1 MITNA
6 ESTNVTIAFDKE
18 SLPVQVDKVRF
29 DISGLPE
36 DKTTTLKLTSSD
48 GDYKE
53 IQLDGNKTYT
63 IEIPQDNSVYTITA
77 SELDGYKVLIAP
89 SNVFVADK
97 ESQSFS
103 VNYTQKFKPLFE
115 LGLVSYDTRPKY
127 GKIMFVSEPNI
138 ERKEITVNV
147 DDPDNNNCKVY
158 RFNGYD
164 STGKDTWA
172 VMGEGS
178 GEYKFTPDEVIWRGG
193 STLVSYDCYRIPAFK
208 KDVTVRFDVTVNG
221 VIKSISEDVLAN

>member
-6 ESTNVTIAFDKE
+6 ESTNVTIGFDKE

-63 IEIPQDNSVYTITA
+63 IEIPQDNSVYTIIA

-147 DDPDNNNCKVY
+147 DDLGKNNC
-158 RFNGYD
+158 
-164 STGKDTWA
+164 A
-172 VMGEGS
+172 VRVLNNDVWQVLGFGNHEF
-178 GEYKFTPDEVIWRGG
+178 KFIPDEKVWNGG
-193 STLVSYDCYRIPAFK
+193 VTLVSYDCVYAPNLT
-208 KDVTVRFDVTVNG
+208 KDTIVRFDVTVNG
-221 VIKSISEDVLAN
+221 VTKSISEDVLAN